1 MRAPTLQTDRL
12 RLRGITLD
20 DVDACLAMDLDP
32 RVHRYFFLDGVPN
45 PDVHRAHLRNRFE
58 RELAKPSP
66 KDGLRWAIEWRDSPG
81 LLGWVCLVPLE
92 DTGLIELGY
101 RLTSAMWGKGIATE
115 AARAILDHGVR
126 ELAFD
131 PIVGTIH
138 PDNAASV
145 RVMHKIGMKH
155 MGTEF
160 HYGLD
165 GPFFRLSRAE
175 YEEQAG

>member
-1 MRAPTLQTDRL
+1 
-12 RLRGITLD
+12 
-20 DVDACLAMDLDP
+20 
-32 RVHRYFFLDGVPN
+32 
-45 PDVHRAHLRNRFE
+45 
-58 RELAKPSP
+58 
-66 KDGLRWAIEWRDSPG
+66 
-81 LLGWVCLVPLE
+81 
-92 DTGLIELGY
+92 
-101 RLTSAMWGKGIATE
+101 MWGQGVATE
-115 AARAILDHGVR
+115 AARTVLDYGFR
-126 ELAFD
+126 ELGFD

-175 YEEQAG
+175 YENLASQSALR